1 MIGGRK
7 LINEIPSGKFHSALM
22 TSYSINLY
30 YWESQLLKTLS
41 RKGINYVS
49 AVVDS
54 ECLSE
59 QLYYYNSA
67 REGKAPKFSLHGF
80 QSEGAFHP
88 KIQFYV
94 GREVILALV
103 GSGNISISGHGK
115 NLEIWNPIMVDSVD
129 SLLFPLIQSIWG
141 YLSNIYKSLGS
152 EATDII
158 ETVKENCELLKNLE
172 GISDSECNVGDGMSL
187 RFFANG
193 DKSLMEQCRQWIAG
207 EEIQDVVIMSPFH
220 DPNGSF
226 INGMLEQYNPKTFD
240 LILQK
245 GFGFAPEIAKVPN
258 DVNIIEWDDMRAA
271 SSLRQKFFHAKCVF
285 LQGEHN
291 SYLICGSANS
301 SIAAFGKVDK
311 NGINH
316 EACIGYKIPK
326 QSFYDFVGIQRPS
339 PIERLQ
345 LTNYP
350 TQSGEAK
357 TIVSPVIWIKESVLD
372 YRQLNVY
379 VESKHSLSDLK
390 LCIYSGN
397 RKSSLSYDIEAI
409 ADDVK
414 LGFNFDGSFVPIL
427 VEIVDKSGNLLS
439 NRQFVI
445 SSMTMMENNPS
456 PENSQHRKMCNE
468 IESGRFITDSI
479 FNFVKNILLQ
489 KSTTSASSTDVP
501 KNLKE
506 TDSHQYDTY
515 DAYMAGNKAVNT
527 ALDRMRRHGTMSPSL
542 KSTMLM
548 DSIMS
553 YVTRSSTQGQMKK
566 IDHEQTEDI
575 NTSQGTV
582 TVSESKLDIY
592 TDVKSNSIKA
602 KVIAMFDKYLD
613 LTLAFSK
620 LPKTKQQQ
628 ICLSDALNR
637 FNISLLYISRCVSY
651 RYDTDT
657 EKNQSLAHIPAGIHT
672 IKSLTYYL
680 YKVIDTF
687 SLLTFRYKFKT
698 EDKEYA
704 YCQIDNLKP
713 QIFPFAIA
721 MISVFDWLNE
731 GNKAYEDYYYFYKHS
746 SLMNIMKA
754 IGSPGNLPSV
764 QDVYN
769 KIDNPIQEMPG
780 FDQSIIEGHIRQNLE
795 IMKEASGRVYFSD
808 EYGYVSLK
816 PYKREM
822 YLPCSLIFDYNISK
836 SSYCPDSVYHG
847 KVGRILQLTKKSY
860 F

>member
-1 MIGGRK
+1 MIGSRK

-115 NLEIWNPIMVDSVD
+115 NLEIWNPIMVDSVE
-129 SLLFPLIQSIWG
+129 SPLFPLIQSIWG
-141 YLSNIYKSLGS
+141 YLSGIYRSLGS

-193 DKSLMEQCRQWIAG
+193 DKSLVEQCRQWIAG
-207 EEIQDVVIMSPFH
+207 EEIQDIVIMSPFH

-226 INGMLEQYNPKTFD
+226 INGMIEQYNPKTFD

-271 SSLRQKFFHAKCVF
+271 SSLRQKYFHAKCVF

-311 NGINH
+311 NGLNH
-316 EACIGYKIPK
+316 EACIGYKMPK
-326 QSFYDFVGIQRPS
+326 HSFYDFVGIQRPS
-339 PIERLQ
+339 PIERVQ

-350 TQSGEAK
+350 TQTRDAK
-357 TIVSPVIWIKESVLD
+357 AGARPMIWIKEASLD
-372 YRQLNVY
+372 YRQLTIH
-379 VESKHSLSDLK
+379 VESKHNLVDLK
-390 LCIYSGN
+390 LCVYSGN
-397 RKSSLSYDIEAI
+397 RRSSLSYDIEAI
-409 ADDVK
+409 AGDVK
-414 LGFNFDGSFVPIL
+414 LDFNFDGSFVPIL
-427 VEIVDKSGNLLS
+427 VEVVDKSGNLLS

-468 IESGRFITDSI
+468 IESGRFITDNI

-489 KSTTSASSTDVP
+489 KSTTSASTTDVP

-515 DAYMAGNKAVNT
+515 DAYMVGNKAVNT

-582 TVSESKLDIY
+582 TVSESKQEVY

-628 ICLSDALNR
+628 VCLSDALNR

-651 RYDTDT
+651 RYDTDS
-657 EKNQSLAHIPAGIHT
+657 EKNQSLAHIPAGVHT
-672 IKSLTYYL
+672 VKSLTYYL

-687 SLLTFRYKFKT
+687 SLLTFRYNFKA

-704 YCQIDNLKP
+704 YYQIDNLKP
-713 QIFPFAIA
+713 QILPFAIA

-731 GNKAYEDYYYFYKHS
+731 GNKSYEDYYHFYKHS

-754 IGSPGNLPSV
+754 IGNPDNLPSV

-769 KIDNPIQEMPG
+769 KIDNPIQEMSG

-795 IMKEASGRVYFSD
+795 IIKEASDCVYFSD
-808 EYGYVSLK
+808 EYGYVSLR
-816 PYKREM
+816 PYKLGM
-822 YLPCSLIFDYNISK
+822 HFPCSLIFDYNKEK
-836 SSYCPDSVYHG
+836 SLYCPDCVYSEKTG
-847 KVGRILQLTKKSY
+847 KIHQLQKKY
-860 F
+860 PY